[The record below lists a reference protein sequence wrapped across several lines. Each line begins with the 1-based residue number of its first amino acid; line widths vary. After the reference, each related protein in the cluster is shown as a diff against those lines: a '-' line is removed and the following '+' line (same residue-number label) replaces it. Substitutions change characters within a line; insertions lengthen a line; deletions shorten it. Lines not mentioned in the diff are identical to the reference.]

1 MNKHIF
7 TAILFLSSVALSL
20 QAQKPCVAGSIADG
34 MVKINNYS
42 IEKTEK
48 NVVLSLDFVFDS
60 LKVKSNSFM
69 AFTPM
74 LRGEKG
80 EEYRCPSVLLA
91 GRRQQIVFSRE
102 GMDDYPEAKLVR
114 RNNGEAQTESYKTA
128 FAFKDW
134 MEGAEVI
141 IREELCGCDNIL
153 DSAMAL
159 LPPMLMP
166 VEPAFV
172 QAFIRPP
179 HVDIKQ
185 DTLARQAFLDFPVNE
200 TVIYPEY
207 RKNPVEL
214 AKILASIDT
223 IRNDKNLTITGISI
237 HGYASPE
244 SPLSNNTRLANG
256 RSQALKEFVRKEYS
270 FSNDI
275 FTVKATAEDWAG
287 LRRFVAQSGY
297 EKRSE
302 MLAIIDSDLPE
313 DPREWKLKTTFP
325 KEYKEMLRDWYP
337 ALRHSDYKVTYII
350 KGFSLEEARE
360 VFKTKPAQLS
370 LEEMFLVAESYPVGS
385 QEFRHVFD
393 VAVRLYPNDPIAN
406 LNAAN
411 IAIEKRDMILAK
423 SYLAKAGDAPE
434 AVHARAVVAVFD
446 GDYATAELLF
456 TEAKSKGVAQAE
468 ANLALLQKIKKHGM
482 KK

>member
-7 TAILFLSSVALSL
+7 SAIVFLASFAITAM
-20 QAQKPCVAGSIADG
+20 AQKPCGTGSIVDG
-34 MVKINNYS
+34 KVKITNYS
-42 IEKTEK
+42 IEKTAK
-48 NVVLSLDFVFDS
+48 NVVLAFDFVLDSLDVRSNRFV
-60 LKVKSNSFM
+60 

-74 LRGEKG
+74 LRGAQG
-80 EEYRCPSVLLA
+80 ETYRCEPVLLT
-91 GRRQQIVFSRE
+91 GRRQQIVFDRE
-102 GMDDYPEAKLVR
+102 GCEQFPEAKQVR
-114 RNNGEAQTESYKTA
+114 RQNGEQQTETYKSV
-128 FAFKDW
+128 FAFQDW
-134 MEGAEVI
+134 MEGAEVL

-153 DSAMAL
+153 DSSLAL
-159 LPPMLMP
+159 MPPLLLP
-166 VEPAFV
+166 VEPAFAP
-172 QAFIRPP
+172 AFVRPP
-179 HVDIKQ
+179 HVEIKQ
-185 DTLARQAFLDFPVNE
+185 STLERQAFLDFPVNKTE
-200 TVIYPEY
+200 IYPDY

-223 IRNDKNLTITGISI
+223 IRNDKNLTITAISI

-256 RSQALKEFVRKEYS
+256 RSQALKEFVRKEYD

-275 FTVKATAEDWAG
+275 FTVKATPEDWAG

-297 EKRSE
+297 EKRDE
-302 MLAIIDSDLPE
+302 MLAIIDSDLAE

-350 KGFSLEEARE
+350 KGFSVEEARE
-360 VFKTKPAQLS
+360 VFKTKPAHLS
-370 LEEMFLVAESYPVGS
+370 LEEMYLVAQSYPVGS
-385 QEFRHVFD
+385 EDYRQVFD
-393 VAVRLYPNDPIAN
+393 VAVRLYPDDPIAN

-411 IAIEKRDMILAK
+411 IAIEKRDIEAAK
-423 SYLAKAGDAPE
+423 NYLSKAGNVPE

-446 GDYATAELLF
+446 GNYALAETLF
-456 TEAKSKGVAQAE
+456 NSALKLGVTQAE
-468 ANLALLQKIKKHGM
+468 ENLVLLQKIKKQGM

>member
-48 NVVLSLDFVFDS
+48 NVVLSFDFVFDS

-74 LRGEKG
+74 LRGENG

-91 GRRQQIVFSRE
+91 GRRQQIVFRRE

-141 IREELCGCDNIL
+141 IREELCGCDNVL
-153 DSAMAL
+153 DSSLAVMPSL
-159 LPPMLMP
+159 LLP

-172 QAFIRPP
+172 PAFIRPP
-179 HVDIKQ
+179 HVEIKQ
-185 DTLARQAFLDFPVNE
+185 STLERQAFLDFRVNK
-200 TVIYPEY
+200 TVIDPTY
-207 RKNPVEL
+207 RNNPVEL

-244 SPLSNNTRLANG
+244 GSYANNTRLADG
-256 RSQALKEFVRKEYS
+256 RSKALKDYVRNQYN
-270 FSNDI
+270 FSNNL
-275 FTVKATAEDWAG
+275 FTVQYTPEDWAG
-287 LRRFVAQSGY
+287 LRRRVAESAY
-297 EKRSE
+297 DMRSE
-302 MLAIIDSDLPE
+302 MLAIIDSNLEPDQK
-313 DPREWKLKTTFP
+313 DRKLKTTFP
-325 KEYKEMLRDWYP
+325 NEYKVILHDWYP

-446 GDYATAELLF
+446 GDYASAERLF
-456 TEAKSKGVAQAE
+456 TEANSKGVAQAE